1 MVPKGGHSQHIF
13 LSVQIFSSLFVFSF
27 SWKTIKNARNYVCPY
42 FLVTVNNFLY
52 VTKKFCTDFETRENV
67 NSDKK
72 IRTALEIMWVSSS
85 GLSMYVSLR
94 STNGKTF
101 LVLSLKI
108 QVELEM
114 IPLDFTLTE
123 LIMLLKIL
131 PEGKG
136 MVSLLENQ
144 INTWKVFRKRLRE
157 KK

>member
-1 MVPKGGHSQHIF
+1 
-13 LSVQIFSSLFVFSF
+13 
-27 SWKTIKNARNYVCPY
+27 
-42 FLVTVNNFLY
+42 
-52 VTKKFCTDFETRENV
+52 
-67 NSDKK
+67 
-72 IRTALEIMWVSSS
+72 
-85 GLSMYVSLR
+85 MYVSLR

-144 INTWKVFRKRLRE
+144 INT
-157 KK
+157 